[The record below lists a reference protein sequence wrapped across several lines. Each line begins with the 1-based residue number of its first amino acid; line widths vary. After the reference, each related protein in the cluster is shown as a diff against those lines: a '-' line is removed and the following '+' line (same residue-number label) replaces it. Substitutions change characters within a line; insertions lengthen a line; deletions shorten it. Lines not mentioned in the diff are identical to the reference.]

1 LRTIVPNLR
10 RDFKIFGPP
19 GTGKTT
25 YILKCLKKYLDY
37 GFAPE
42 NLLLVGFARTTA
54 TVLKERCHK
63 ELGLTK
69 DQVKAISS
77 CFMFQ

>member
-42 NLLLVGFARTTA
+42 NLLLVGLPEPRQQF
-54 TVLKERCHK
+54 
-63 ELGLTK
+63 
-69 DQVKAISS
+69 
-77 CFMFQ
+77 